1 MVDYQRGMEQCL
13 SHGGLEDGAHVDRDE
28 EHLSPSG
35 CLTLGEPAGD
45 GGDGTAFDLAEQP
58 LIPGQ
63 VHEADK
69 SPVACGRPGA
79 GGLLRYPAG
88 PTAAHL
94 VNAQHDDRSGLGGQH
109 PQSVLGE
116 RRRHDRPRETT
127 TAYGLAPL
135 ASPSAHRHRRPGVIA
150 ASAGT
155 VRGSAAPAR

>member
-109 PQSVLGE
+109 PRACSVNVADTTGHE
-116 RRRHDRPRETT
+116 RPRQPMVSRRLHHRPPTVT
-127 TAYGLAPL
+127 GGLA
-135 ASPSAHRHRRPGVIA
+135 
-150 ASAGT
+150 
-155 VRGSAAPAR
+155 